1 METDFLQL
9 RGKTI
14 LVTGVANRRSI
25 AWSVAKVLEEA
36 GARLVFLFRSPE
48 LRDKNLALLGKENAE
63 TCVCDVEDEAQV
75 AGLAPWAAENSLV
88 FDGIL
93 HSIAFANY
101 SEGIRPFHEVK
112 KRDFLQAM
120 DISCFSLAA
129 LCNALKA
136 NLAENASIVTLSI
149 SSTKMAAES
158 YGYMGPVKAA
168 LDSSVVFLAKS
179 LTSQVSPHIRVN
191 AVGASPLKTSAS
203 AGIPGYIDAYLFAEK
218 ATLRHQA
225 LETSEAA
232 NVAAFLLSPRSSGIN
247 AQTIVVDAGMSC
259 NYFDSDIIHTQQL

>member
-1 METDFLQL
+1 
-9 RGKTI
+9 
-14 LVTGVANRRSI
+14 
-25 AWSVAKVLEEA
+25 
-36 GARLVFLFRSPE
+36 
-48 LRDKNLALLGKENAE
+48 
-63 TCVCDVEDEAQV
+63 
-75 AGLAPWAAENSLV
+75 
-88 FDGIL
+88 
-93 HSIAFANY
+93 
-101 SEGIRPFHEVK
+101 
-112 KRDFLQAM
+112 
-120 DISCFSLAA
+120 
-129 LCNALKA
+129 
-136 NLAENASIVTLSI
+136 
-149 SSTKMAAES
+149 MAAES